1 MSVQHIG
8 WALGQPTGSPTTK
21 VVLVA
26 LANRVNPD
34 TELCCPSI
42 SRLVFETELSRS
54 TVKRALAALENDGLL
69 VKVRR
74 QRENGSDTSNE
85 YRFPYVTLTKGGF
98 TVDPGPAQSGPPPR
112 STVDPPE
119 PKELTQRETKDLA
132 APPLKPTR
140 QQQDAVWDVLTDI
153 FGPVTTRKNE
163 RARGMIVQELLEA
176 GAVPDEIVR
185 RAKSWPSHF
194 DDAPLTQFALVKW
207 WDTLGRKPLRRQ

>member
-54 TVKRALAALENDGLL
+54 TVKRALDTLEASGLV
-69 VKVRR
+69 VKIRR

-85 YRFPYVTLTKGGF
+85 YRFPYVTLSGGRF
-98 TVDPGPAQSGPPPR
+98 TVDPGPAQTEPPPR
-112 STVDPPE
+112 FTVDPPE
-119 PKELTQRETKDLA
+119 PKELTQSRKDLA
-132 APPLKPTR
+132 AAPR
-140 QQQDAVWDVLTDI
+140 ENSNQ
-153 FGPVTTRKNE
+153 RKNE
-163 RARGMIVQELLEA
+163 VWDKLVEVFGEPATQSEKTKRGKVVWSLVRAGATADEIHKRAKTWPQHFGDVTLTETALEA
-176 GAVPDEIVR
+176 HYTR
-185 RAKSWPSHF
+185 
-194 DDAPLTQFALVKW
+194 
-207 WDTLGRKPLRRQ
+207 LGRKPLRRR